1 MILIYRFLTLILYPF
16 LILFSY
22 YRVIKSKED
31 PKRFKEKIFINS
43 FNVKKKGEKSKL
55 IWFHAASVGEVKSI
69 LPIITELEKNENN
82 LEFLITTVTLSS
94 GNLVSQEIRHFKNLQ
109 HRYFPFD
116 INFLINKFIFLWKPD
131 AVFLVDSEIWPN
143 LIINL
148 KKNKIPCAIINARIT
163 DKSFKRWM
171 MFKHTAR
178 KIFNLLDLSLS
189 SNKETMEYLEKLNA
203 KNIKYTG
210 NIKLI
215 NKINFANI
223 KSVNEK
229 ILTSTKTGQL

>member
-94 GNLVSQEIRHFKNLQ
+94 GNLVSQEIRHFK
-109 HRYFPFD
+109 
-116 INFLINKFIFLWKPD
+116 I
-131 AVFLVDSEIWPN
+131 
-143 LIINL
+143 
-148 KKNKIPCAIINARIT
+148 
-163 DKSFKRWM
+163 SF
-171 MFKHTAR
+171 
-178 KIFNLLDLSLS
+178 
-189 SNKETMEYLEKLNA
+189 
-203 KNIKYTG
+203 
-210 NIKLI
+210 
-215 NKINFANI
+215 
-223 KSVNEK
+223 
-229 ILTSTKTGQL
+229 